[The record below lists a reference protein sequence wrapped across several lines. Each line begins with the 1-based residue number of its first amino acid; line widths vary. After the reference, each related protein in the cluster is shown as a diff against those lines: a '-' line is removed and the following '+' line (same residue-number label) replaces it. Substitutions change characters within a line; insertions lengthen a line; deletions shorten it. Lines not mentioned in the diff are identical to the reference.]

1 MNQCVVYECIKQPWL
16 PQCLIIRNDINRP
29 ALDNFYPSL
38 RAEALD
44 SGKQH
49 EEIVKYMINI
59 SNESNSNLT
68 QMNEKSLDRLASMGV
83 ITIQERESIMPIIT
97 EITRNSTEENVNQI
111 DVIQNKASDLL
122 KNLYENNASLA
133 AIGIASVLNNSISL
147 TAENDITHS
156 DIFSTIGLDTL
167 CAITIGILDPVSN
180 DNWGTSGY
188 CSAGAIIDRS

>member
-1 MNQCVVYECIKQPWL
+1 
-16 PQCLIIRNDINRP
+16 
-29 ALDNFYPSL
+29 
-38 RAEALD
+38 
-44 SGKQH
+44 
-49 EEIVKYMINI
+49 
-59 SNESNSNLT
+59 
-68 QMNEKSLDRLASMGV
+68 MNEKSLDRLASMGV